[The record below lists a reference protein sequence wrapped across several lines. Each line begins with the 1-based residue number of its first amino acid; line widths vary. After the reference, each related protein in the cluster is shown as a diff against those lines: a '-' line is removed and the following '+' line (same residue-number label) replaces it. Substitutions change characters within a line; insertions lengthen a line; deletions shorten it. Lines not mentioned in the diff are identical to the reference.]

1 MGGIT
6 MNMNKSQKKSEKG
19 MNNRIVEYLELKYD
33 TDTRQGLT
41 LAKVRQRS
49 HKHYKNSITKEKKRI
64 WFACLKQECQ
74 NPLFFFFL
82 YLCMVSVLFQ
92 FDQRVK
98 NVLVLSCMVFLF
110 WKVEKTFR
118 YRKVL
123 FKQEEVYS
131 PKAVVLREN
140 IFQCVQ
146 VNSLVKGDI
155 IRLKKGE
162 KVPCAVISLKSPY
175 KLYEQ
180 EEIFAENTGRAI
192 VTQQVPQYFLEAE
205 TENRNIEKNK
215 NMRKNEIVRGKK
227 QENLYAT
234 EEKEIE
240 EYRENYKENII
251 LQELFI
257 RQGIYFRPRFFE
269 KGIIRENRPIVA
281 VGFEETYFPSKF
293 QIEKFQRF
301 IQELKKTDV
310 KWFFFT
316 SESREEAFSI
326 GKQTG
331 IVEEK
336 REVIDRKQFLL
347 LKNIAIEK
355 QIGSIRIY
363 CGLSESEKKQ
373 VIVMWRNHQQAYP
386 EGFVQNQ
393 GRILFMSGLDQ
404 SEREKITERCVYAC
418 CDGGSQVNDIWFKKN
433 WRDTMVKYLTGET
446 IWRKFFR
453 HAKKW
458 EKQILASLC
467 IFMFLSILLS
477 LYMPQQGNMRK
488 IMQIGSL
495 FCAVYII
502 GREIVEEVFRKWFL
516 RRLNNS

>member
-1 MGGIT
+1 
-6 MNMNKSQKKSEKG
+6 MNMNESQKKSEKG
-19 MNNRIVEYLELKYD
+19 INNRIIEYLELKYD

-110 WKVEKTFR
+110 LKVEKTFR

-180 EEIFAENTGRAI
+180 EETFAENTGRAI

-215 NMRKNEIVRGKK
+215 N
-227 QENLYAT
+227 
-234 EEKEIE
+234 
-240 EYRENYKENII
+240 
-251 LQELFI
+251 
-257 RQGIYFRPRFFE
+257 
-269 KGIIRENRPIVA
+269 
-281 VGFEETYFPSKF
+281 
-293 QIEKFQRF
+293 
-301 IQELKKTDV
+301 
-310 KWFFFT
+310 
-316 SESREEAFSI
+316 
-326 GKQTG
+326 
-331 IVEEK
+331 
-336 REVIDRKQFLL
+336 
-347 LKNIAIEK
+347 
-355 QIGSIRIY
+355 
-363 CGLSESEKKQ
+363 C
-373 VIVMWRNHQQAYP
+373 
-386 EGFVQNQ
+386 
-393 GRILFMSGLDQ
+393 
-404 SEREKITERCVYAC
+404 
-418 CDGGSQVNDIWFKKN
+418 
-433 WRDTMVKYLTGET
+433 
-446 IWRKFFR
+446 
-453 HAKKW
+453 
-458 EKQILASLC
+458 
-467 IFMFLSILLS
+467 
-477 LYMPQQGNMRK
+477 
-488 IMQIGSL
+488 
-495 FCAVYII
+495 
-502 GREIVEEVFRKWFL
+502 
-516 RRLNNS
+516 